1 MVEGIKIE
9 LLREGVELKTI
20 DVLPAE
26 SNKSGVK
33 KEVWDAVGG
42 NGEVWNSKGVDKINA
57 SAGLNMKILK
67 RSSDILRDLYKKG
80 EIDHNQARSWVEMHF
95 AGMRS
100 LGKKSAG
107 IALLP
112 NMSPKEMKKLFGEN
126 ASDYVLEHITPAQYV
141 KARMYDYIR

>member
-1 MVEGIKIE
+1 MGYTRLTLNTNNFIAFNSNVGPSSQFTIEGIS
-9 LLREGVELKTI
+9 
-20 DVLPAE
+20 A
-26 SNKSGVK
+26 
-33 KEVWDAVGG
+33 
-42 NGEVWNSKGVDKINA
+42 INA

-112 NMSPKEMKKLFGEN
+112 NMN
-126 ASDYVLEHITPAQYV
+126 
-141 KARMYDYIR
+141 